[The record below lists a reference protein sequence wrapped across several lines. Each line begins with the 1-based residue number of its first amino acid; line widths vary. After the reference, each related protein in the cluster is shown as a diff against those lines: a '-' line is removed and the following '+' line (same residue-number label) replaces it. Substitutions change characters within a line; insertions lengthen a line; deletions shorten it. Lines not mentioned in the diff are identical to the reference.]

1 MLNGIFSPITTPFTN
16 DEIAFDKL
24 EDNLSKW
31 NITELSGYIVAGSNG
46 ESPFL
51 TSKEK
56 TKLTEFVKKNSN
68 GKAVITGTGSDSIKE
83 TITATNEAA
92 SAGADAA
99 LVITPCFFKSK
110 MNQQALKEYF
120 SRVAEGIKIPL
131 IIYNVPKFT
140 GVHVEPETV
149 IELSKNENIIGIKH
163 STENIPEISEII
175 SGVKPGFSVLVGTAS
190 LLYAGFS
197 IGAAGAIAALANIFP
212 DACVKIFDL
221 VNKKEYDKAKEIQMQ
236 LTKINRLVTAKYGIA
251 GLKAAMDMLNLFGG
265 KTRSPLQDIDEKAKN
280 EIREVLRNSCSTL
293 HI

>member
-99 LVITPCFFKSK
+99 LVITPCFFKNK
-110 MNQQALKEYF
+110 MNQLALKEYF
-120 SRVAEGIKIPL
+120 TRVAEGIKIPL

-140 GVHVEPETV
+140 GINVEPETV

-175 SGVKPGFSVLVGTAS
+175 SGVEPGFSVLVGTAS
-190 LLYAGFS
+190 LLYAGFT

-251 GLKAAMDMLNLFGG
+251 GLKTAMDMLNLFGG

-280 EIREVLRNSCSTL
+280 EIREVLTK
-293 HI
+293 IT